1 MRLTLHTQILVLNR
15 RMTRSVTLAKVNC
28 FLDGVRLLRTL
39 RQMLQEGSRLM
50 YDTGLQEGEAG
61 PISSGKNLLSEN
73 VHIQQHFCD
82 NKRITIM
89 VQIYL

>member
-1 MRLTLHTQILVLNR
+1 
-15 RMTRSVTLAKVNC
+15 
-28 FLDGVRLLRTL
+28 
-39 RQMLQEGSRLM
+39 M

-89 VQIYL
+89 VQI